1 MLDTPPLAAET
12 TQCADGHLRVAVS
25 GEIDI
30 VSAPQLRVAL
40 DEALSDGARV
50 VELDFS
56 GVEFC
61 DCYGL
66 GVLLEAR
73 RRAHE
78 RGTVLRLVSVT
89 SPLVRRLLH
98 DTGAASALLD
108 RPAQRSEQPK
118 GSSMTTDRRF
128 EGSG

>member
-1 MLDTPPLAAET
+1 MPDTPPFTAAIRR
-12 TQCADGHLRVAVS
+12 ADGHLEVAVS

-30 VSAPQLRVAL
+30 LSAPQLRVTL

-50 VELDFS
+50 VEVDLS

-73 RRAHE
+73 RRATE
-78 RGTVLRLVSVT
+78 QGTALRLVSVT
-89 SPLVRRLLH
+89 SPLVRRLLRR
-98 DTGAASALLD
+98 TGTAAALLGPPEQGAGS
-108 RPAQRSEQPK
+108 RKVHGSERS
-118 GSSMTTDRRF
+118 GR
-128 EGSG
+128 

>member
-1 MLDTPPLAAET
+1 MSETPPLAAT
-12 TQCADGHLRVAVS
+12 VRQRADGHLKVALS

-30 VSAPQLRVAL
+30 LSAPQLRVTL
-40 DEALSDGARV
+40 DEALSEGVRT
-50 VELDFS
+50 VEVDLS

-73 RRAHE
+73 RRASE
-78 RGTVLRLVSVT
+78 RGTVLRLAGVT

-98 DTGAASALLD
+98 QTGTAAALLGTS
-108 RPAQRSEQPK
+108 AH
-118 GSSMTTDRRF
+118 
-128 EGSG
+128 